1 MPPPQNKSKSY
12 KSVKLIKQ
20 KPPKKLD
27 PKGKKKKDGQNG
39 YLQQIQNG
47 NFQEIL
53 HNLRMEMENLKLE
66 YSKDE
71 YKKVIFTSFIYGDG
85 FNEVL
90 EIIYD
95 QDVNILMNALADK
108 YNESRVYSL
117 FSTPSTQAPL
127 LKQKLRAEI
136 HDHSLLFIVPNY
148 DVALFLKQTCEN
160 MFTIEASDFLKDIIN
175 IFPGYRLIITQN
187 NIEIGFIFI
196 EISDSVNIELMN
208 QYFKFQNKLNIDGFI
223 ATHYL
228 MREMQVTY
236 RDDLD
241 RQYRFVKDYLFICYD
256 ILKHNNNFDIINF
269 LTKVNEIFG
278 PSSNTSL
285 TQQYAFISSNIF
297 TEMLSYLNPKDI
309 TLVNS
314 GEKLQDYN
322 ELDTRLNSDTIEQ
335 KTSTFGDITLRCL
348 LNHFIMYIN
357 NEILVKRNIG
367 FASKSGGE
375 VYRYYGL
382 GDRTNDIDAKIF
394 FNPLKRGETANAHKE
409 AQKDILKAMFALREI
424 IQRKSF
430 NALEYDFEFEI
441 FNATVR
447 LQYRPVKDD
456 CYYTRIRSILI
467 EIANLKQRN
476 ADYLYENGGIRL
488 FSLDWAFD
496 LTVYIQSSFNGGS
509 YYSYNSRATTSPLD
523 VAFQP
528 LPKFDYT
535 QSPILQHNLTE
546 NVSINILSPQ
556 YLIADLELLL
566 SLPERK
572 HKNHKDIARKKYL
585 EDNSKR
591 GIVDTIG
598 NQLSSL
604 CDNGYIP
611 PTRQEDNM
619 LGPVESRYIE
629 LTRNL
634 ESALTSQK
642 SIIDKSVELFEQYGL
657 TLDMTDIL
665 PKDRAKT
672 SFKKS
677 VGTHD
682 TKVIING
689 FGLEVLDDQNS
700 PAISVGGSGY
710 IKKKSRK
717 RNKSKKRN
725 KNRNRNKSR
734 KRF

>member
-1 MPPPQNKSKSY
+1 
-12 KSVKLIKQ
+12 
-20 KPPKKLD
+20 
-27 PKGKKKKDGQNG
+27 
-39 YLQQIQNG
+39 
-47 NFQEIL
+47 
-53 HNLRMEMENLKLE
+53 
-66 YSKDE
+66 
-71 YKKVIFTSFIYGDG
+71 
-85 FNEVL
+85 
-90 EIIYD
+90 
-95 QDVNILMNALADK
+95 
-108 YNESRVYSL
+108 
-117 FSTPSTQAPL
+117 
-127 LKQKLRAEI
+127 
-136 HDHSLLFIVPNY
+136 
-148 DVALFLKQTCEN
+148 
-160 MFTIEASDFLKDIIN
+160 
-175 IFPGYRLIITQN
+175 
-187 NIEIGFIFI
+187 
-196 EISDSVNIELMN
+196 
-208 QYFKFQNKLNIDGFI
+208 
-223 ATHYL
+223 
-228 MREMQVTY
+228 
-236 RDDLD
+236 
-241 RQYRFVKDYLFICYD
+241 
-256 ILKHNNNFDIINF
+256 
-269 LTKVNEIFG
+269 
-278 PSSNTSL
+278 
-285 TQQYAFISSNIF
+285 
-297 TEMLSYLNPKDI
+297 
-309 TLVNS
+309 
-314 GEKLQDYN
+314 
-322 ELDTRLNSDTIEQ
+322 
-335 KTSTFGDITLRCL
+335 
-348 LNHFIMYIN
+348 
-357 NEILVKRNIG
+357 
-367 FASKSGGE
+367 
-375 VYRYYGL
+375 
-382 GDRTNDIDAKIF
+382 
-394 FNPLKRGETANAHKE
+394 
-409 AQKDILKAMFALREI
+409 
-424 IQRKSF
+424 
-430 NALEYDFEFEI
+430 
-441 FNATVR
+441 
-447 LQYRPVKDD
+447 
-456 CYYTRIRSILI
+456 LI